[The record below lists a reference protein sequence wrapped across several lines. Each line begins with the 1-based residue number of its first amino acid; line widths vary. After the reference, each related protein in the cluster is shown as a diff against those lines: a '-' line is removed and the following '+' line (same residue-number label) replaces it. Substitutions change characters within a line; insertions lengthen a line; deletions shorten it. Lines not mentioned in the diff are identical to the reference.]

1 MKHKTKKLGE
11 FYIYRGWLIKKWDNN
26 YLNDPEI
33 RGVQW
38 NTYKNMA
45 DYHSGCSIDIT
56 STLRYAKMYV
66 DICIRKDIKK
76 ESES

>member
-1 MKHKTKKLGE
+1 MKHTTKKLGE

-38 NTYKNMA
+38 NVYWNME
-45 DYHSGCSIDIT
+45 DYHCGSSLDIVSSLKEAKQFID
-56 STLRYAKMYV
+56 RAAEM
-66 DICIRKDIKK
+66 RAA
-76 ESES
+76 